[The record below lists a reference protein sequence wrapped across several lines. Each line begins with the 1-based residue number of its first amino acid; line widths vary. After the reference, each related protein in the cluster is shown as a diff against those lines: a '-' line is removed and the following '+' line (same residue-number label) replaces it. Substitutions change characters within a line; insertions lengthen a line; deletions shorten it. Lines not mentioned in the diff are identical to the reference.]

1 MGNTS
6 QKTTLCKYRD
16 HRLLASS
23 CCAVLPVPSL
33 GGLAVGRRGGLHEAL
48 LGLVHEGGGG
58 GEGGVVGG
66 LEAGVTVPVGKA

>member
-1 MGNTS
+1 M
-6 QKTTLCKYRD
+6 
-16 HRLLASS
+16 
-23 CCAVLPVPSL
+23 LPVPSL
-33 GGLAVGRRGGLHEAL
+33 GGLAVGRRGRLHEAL